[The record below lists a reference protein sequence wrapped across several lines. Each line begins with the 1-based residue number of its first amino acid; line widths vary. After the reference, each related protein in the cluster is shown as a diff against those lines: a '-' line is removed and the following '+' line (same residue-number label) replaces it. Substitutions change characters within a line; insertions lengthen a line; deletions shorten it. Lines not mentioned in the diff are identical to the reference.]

1 VSEEPTTPD
10 PVESLRRSF
19 EAGNRG
25 DLDGA
30 VAVFSHVGAW
40 DMSQLGIGVFSGHD
54 AIRVA
59 FEDWLVA
66 LDDTEIGLEEIH
78 DLGNGVTFGVAVQRG
93 KPTGVARFVTFRY
106 PAVWTWADGLIQRAT
121 NYLDVDEARAAAER
135 LAQERG

>member
-1 VSEEPTTPD
+1 VSEEATTPD

-30 VAVFSHVGAW
+30 VGVFAKAGVW
-40 DMSQLGIGVFSGHD
+40 DMSQLGIGVFSGRD

-59 FEDWLVA
+59 FEDWIGA
-66 LDDTEIGLEEIH
+66 FEDTEIGLEEIH
-78 DLGNGVTFGVAVQRG
+78 DLGSGVIFGVAIQRG
-93 KPTGVARFVTFRY
+93 RPAGMTRIAELRY
-106 PAVWTWADGLIQRAT
+106 PAVWTWTDGLIQRAT
-121 NYLDVDEARAAAER
+121 NYLDIGEARAAAER